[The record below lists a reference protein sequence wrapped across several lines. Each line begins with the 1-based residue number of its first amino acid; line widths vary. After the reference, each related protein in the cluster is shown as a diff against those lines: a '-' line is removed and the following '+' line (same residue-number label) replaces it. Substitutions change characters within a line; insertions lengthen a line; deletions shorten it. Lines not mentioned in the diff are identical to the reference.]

1 MLMITSKPPLKN
13 IKIDFIISL
22 KAVPKA
28 SVPELWN
35 ELNIDRMIDKI
46 LFNNPQKIT
55 TGIQNTQVAIKKNK
69 LIKVPNF
76 LKIPMVILM

>member
-1 MLMITSKPPLKN
+1 
-13 IKIDFIISL
+13 
-22 KAVPKA
+22 
-28 SVPELWN
+28 
-35 ELNIDRMIDKI
+35 MIDKI

-76 LKIPMVILM
+76 LKIPMVILMQILSQYDILFNSYVNVFLNGWE